1 MTPERGYQ
9 VRRVLADV
17 LEAAPAD
24 RIALLN
30 TACATDPELR
40 REIDDALG
48 GGALLA
54 NFVALPQTSVLPILL
69 RADADG
75 QPGQVP
81 PRLQPGTRIGPYK
94 VVRLLGR
101 GGMGEVYLAQDTR
114 LYRLV
119 ALKCVARRI
128 ADQPTARVRLLHEA
142 RSAARLTHPN
152 IASVHDVLD
161 CEDGSIVVVMEYV
174 EGRSLAAR
182 LAQASYSVAE
192 AVDLAVTVA
201 IALEHA
207 HAAGIVHCDIKPGN
221 IQLMNGGSL
230 KILDFGVARSL
241 VHPADATTS
250 TSTLN
255 APALGGTPGYMSPEQ
270 TLGLP
275 VDARTDVFSLGVV
288 LFEMLTRERP
298 FGSGRRW
305 LEPIHAVLADAPSL
319 DRLPASVPPQLAGVI
334 AKALRHEPGA
344 RYQDAGEFRKA
355 LEETRGG
362 YLPVERG
369 GRPPYGRRPTGI
381 ALALSV
387 LVVMLA
393 GVAWRVS
400 HRGPVTRISPAA
412 ERWYVDGVHALQEGA
427 YLQAT
432 RALGR
437 AVQIDGS
444 YALSW
449 ARLGEAQLELDQE
462 PAARQSLLKAS
473 SLVPDRSRLP
483 AQQRLFLEAA
493 MAMASRDN
501 ATALR
506 AYSDLARTTP
516 PSAPLLIDLGRVHE
530 AMSAP
535 AKAVESYQRATELDS
550 QNPAPFLR
558 LAIIQGR
565 SQNPAAA
572 EAAFARAE
580 ELYRARGRTEG
591 EAAVA
596 YERGVMLDRF
606 DRTADAI
613 AVLQKARQ
621 LAESVDSQY
630 LRAAVAFKMSAVEGR
645 GGNYRDAEELAWEA
659 RALSE
664 PFAALHA
671 FGLVDVGNVSI
682 YMGRPELAEE
692 TFREAVGKA
701 VRAGA
706 PRAEA
711 RARLALAG
719 LLAGGPRAREAIP
732 HATAALQYYR
742 LTGFVAQQLRA
753 QTFLIVAQ
761 ERTGDLAG
769 AQSSYEDTLREATR
783 AGNESAIA
791 EQHYLLSGVLLQ
803 RERYPSALMHCDES
817 LRRYRAL
824 KLPYDVVH
832 STGRRID
839 ILWRMGRF
847 DDARKELSATAAAGS
862 GRNSPGMPADPS
874 RSVRWA
880 FIALAE
886 GTPSR
891 AAKLAGGALA
901 VESEEL
907 TPALKS
913 ELQVVLALALARSG
927 RAEDAWRHVEA
938 AGTPDA
944 SAGPSDVA
952 LARAEVLVRLR
963 RFDEA
968 LAAAAMLAERF
979 AARGRHE
986 SAWLAARHAA
996 RSAAELRRVSDA
1008 ARWRSFADSQWA
1020 HQSAQFD
1027 AETLRNYAKRADLT
1041 MF

>member
-1 MTPERGYQ
+1 MTPERGHQ

-24 RIALLN
+24 RTALLQ
-30 TACATDPELR
+30 TACASDPVLR
-40 REIDDALG
+40 HEIDEALG

-54 NFVALPQTSVLPILL
+54 NFLALPRTSVLPTLL
-69 RADADG
+69 RSDADG
-75 QPGQVP
+75 EPGQRP
-81 PRLQPGTRIGPYK
+81 MRLHPASRIGPYK
-94 VVRLLGR
+94 IVRLLGR

-114 LYRLV
+114 LHRLV

-128 ADQPTARVRLLHEA
+128 ADEPIARLRLLHEA
-142 RSAARLTHPN
+142 RSAARLTHPG

-161 CEDGSIVVVMEYV
+161 HEDGSLVVVMEYV

-182 LAQASYSVAE
+182 LAQESYSVAE
-192 AVDLAVTVA
+192 AVEIAVTVSS
-201 IALEHA
+201 ALEHA

-221 IQLMNGGSL
+221 IQLMSGGSL
-230 KILDFGVARSL
+230 KILDFGVARSM

-250 TSTLN
+250 TSALN

-270 TLGLP
+270 ALGLP

-288 LFEMLTRERP
+288 LFEMLTGERP
-298 FGSGRRW
+298 FGSGRPW

-319 DRLPASVPPQLAGVI
+319 DRLPGSVPPQLAGVI
-334 AKALRHEPGA
+334 AKALRREPAA

-355 LEETRGG
+355 LEETRGRH
-362 YLPVERG
+362 LPVERG
-369 GRPPYGRRPTGI
+369 GRTPYGRRPIGI

-387 LVVMLA
+387 LVVLLA
-393 GVAWRVS
+393 GIAWRVS
-400 HRGPVTRISPAA
+400 HRGPVTRISPEA
-412 ERWYVDGVHALQEGA
+412 ERWYIEGVHALQEGA

-437 AVQIDGS
+437 SVQIDGS

-473 SLVPDRSRLP
+473 SLVRDRSRLP
-483 AQQRLFLEAA
+483 AEQRLFLEAA
-493 MAMASRDN
+493 MAMASRDS

-558 LAIIQGR
+558 LAIIEGR
-565 SQNPAAA
+565 SQDLAAA

-591 EAAVA
+591 VAAVA
-596 YERGVMLDRF
+596 YERGVMFDRF
-606 DRTADAI
+606 DRTAEAV

-621 LAESVDSQY
+621 LAESVESPY
-630 LRAAVAFKMSAVEGR
+630 LRAAVAFKMSSVEGR
-645 GGNYRDAEELAWEA
+645 RGNYREAEVLAREA

-682 YMGRPELAEE
+682 YMERPELAED
-692 TFREAVGKA
+692 TFREAIAKA
-701 VRAGA
+701 ARAGA

-719 LLAGGPRAREAIP
+719 LLAGGPRAGEAIP

-753 QTFLIVAQ
+753 QTFLILAQ

-769 AQSSYEDTLREATR
+769 AQSSYEGTLREATR

-803 RERYPSALMHCDES
+803 RERYPSALTHCDES

-824 KLPYDVVH
+824 GLPYDVVH

-839 ILWRMGRF
+839 ILWRMGRL
-847 DDARKELSATAAAGS
+847 DDARKELSSMAPAGS
-862 GRNSPGMPADPS
+862 GKNSRGIPVDLS
-874 RSVRWA
+874 HSLRTA

-886 GTPSR
+886 GTPSQ
-891 AAKLAGGALA
+891 AAKVAGEALA
-901 VESEEL
+901 VKSEEL
-907 TPALKS
+907 TPAVRAALD
-913 ELQVVLALALARSG
+913 LVLALALARSG
-927 RAEDAWRHVEA
+927 RLEDAWRHAQSAGDSEA
-938 AGTPDA
+938 AG
-944 SAGPSDVA
+944 GPSNIA
-952 LARAEVLVRLR
+952 LTRAEVLLRLR

-979 AARGRHE
+979 AAQGRHE

-996 RSAAELRRVSDA
+996 RSAAELGRVSDA
-1008 ARWRSFADSQWA
+1008 ARWRAFADSQWA

-1027 AETLRNYAKRADLT
+1027 AETLRNYAKRADLR